1 MLYSARA
8 VANVVVSTVACTSC
22 TRVEPVLE
30 FQHRSNKLDWTV
42 QDYPFGLLICRLSN
56 ESPIANLRRGYRSCT
71 LPQSKWVTS
80 TMSAP
85 TLTIFLR
92 TRLSMLY
99 GYLLDHGFYVSSV
112 EKQHAH
118 RGLPSLTPLRHRVLF
133 CACRFGVDIER
144 TLLATMH

>member
-30 FQHRSNKLDWTV
+30 FQHRYNKLGWTV
-42 QDYPFGLLICRLSN
+42 HDYSIGLLICRLSK
-56 ESPIANLRRGYRSCT
+56 ESPTANLRRNYRSCT

-85 TLTIFLR
+85 TRTIFIE

-99 GYLLDHGFYVSSV
+99 SHFLDHSFCVSSV
-112 EKQHAH
+112 EKRYAH